1 MDPDVADVDGLSA
14 EAAEDISSETR
25 QPEAVAL
32 ATGHLR
38 QVHDGHG
45 VGGAVDPEESFTDQR
60 KPEKTI
66 AGEGTAR
73 SAAETADDDVVAE
86 KLPPGDNA
94 SEGGY
99 HVQAGETSA
108 VDAAGTYTSPD
119 AAQLPTLNSGAA
131 SLQDSPAPASTTS
144 VSSQGGGG
152 ETDEEERS
160 STEGNQHG
168 QAEPHSNPDE
178 VDHLNDLPS
187 KLHRLWG
194 TSPPDR
200 AEGLA
205 VLRNMLGYRKELDGI
220 LSRHVPTKGS
230 RYTRP
235 FHGNDYRASSPF
247 SNPRPFTL
255 ATLAGRFAPTV
266 TNPSE
271 LRERVGTRV
280 RVVTAAGLRVGLAR
294 RVFAREPLLP
304 SDVEAEE
311 ERQSRQQSDASPAPV
326 DVEDLHALVVPVRAS
341 ASSAPEM
348 SPEGGPAPYPS
359 MAEVS
364 SVMWCEYDEDDEEGS
379 GDGGRRRTSA
389 ENSPGKK
396 RLLRVSVQTLDGD
409 VCDDEDEDS
418 ESDDG
423 DSETDVE
430 TDIETELG
438 ETEEGSF
445 FDTASPQQRRENTGA
460 RGTAAGRS
468 RGGDLSEGGR
478 GNAEGARR
486 TSGMRNSKAREEEL
500 DEVEYQRKEEVA
512 SVLRRLRVAIRRM
525 DGTWTE
531 EKVRSMA
538 KRVVRVAVMTASK
551 SELVTTT
558 AARGALRGL
567 GDRTRLRRQQAQ
579 RGGADSG
586 DVGWVTVYVGVG
598 RWEPNFF
605 GPGFAVET
613 QEKYR
618 LGWLSLSSQPA
629 AGMMGGGG
637 ASGNAPASEQRR
649 VGGAGVRRGGWA
661 GRRGFFGLG
670 RRTNSQRREWQDDDE
685 AGIEGWVG
693 SLTCNYCEGH
703 PLGDV
708 PSAGACG
715 EPQQGIAFKTADS
728 GIRNCPVEQHATS
741 TAVPLNISGEEEGD
755 EVFSEARGTPV
766 TVAESDND
774 DDRTS
779 QENAAALGSMRTPP
793 NSTLAREASGGS
805 IRVGSGNAVKEKEEQ
820 EEWCTGHVCLRLRPD
835 GLRERRRGSTSG
847 TGMGLGG
854 DAEEGSEDVS
864 GSDIDPASGSDGEN
878 FEDPD
883 GIDIEGVSGSTMREP
898 PSEGNGRTNR
908 GSRGVPLSS
917 ITTSLFEGERRN
929 SGDPCGVSSEKSSK
943 SLEVFAWG
951 DNAGGCLG
959 LPADTSAG
967 LLPRVLQP
975 FGLLPGERVVAVCCS
990 ERHSLL
996 VTGMGSVYSAGD
1008 GTDGALGLG
1017 DRESSDEFRLV
1028 EWFAEQMP
1036 PPKVC
1041 QASAGSDLIGCH
1053 SAALDAD
1060 GRLFTWGVGAATG
1073 HASLKPVLLP
1083 REMETLGG
1091 FGTGSEARDAD
1102 GRPAGLRSR
1111 AKGVSCGGGF
1121 TLAVTNGGKVFA
1133 WGSWARGRLGLG
1145 RPPERTIGRKKKVP
1159 RFQGMPRKVS
1169 GLGRSP
1175 AVQVAAGAWHGMALT
1190 EDGEVFTWGHNASG
1204 QLGFLV
1210 TPSPASQHRQHQQQ
1224 PASTNTPT
1232 AATSTTS
1239 LSEML
1244 RASWTPVK
1252 LPAFGKASEPR
1263 EKLQRAPV
1271 ADEVLPGLGREE
1283 SLLSKI
1289 VHIACGPEHS
1299 IAIDSGGAAWTWG
1312 AEGRACLGHGE
1323 AGFGAPGGGTAVA
1336 AEAQAKA
1343 MGLAGEGGGTD
1354 NRRTQTFIPLSRE
1367 REVSRARARRALAGG
1382 WAVPREIASLASAS
1396 PPPKRTASNTRNTR
1410 EGTGRV
1416 KVVAAAC
1423 GFSHTALVTEDGR
1436 MYLLGEGAAL
1446 AGGDLQALEGENGG
1460 ALEGTGLREAGGL
1473 VRRMCS
1479 KGGEDHGGL
1488 DAVAA
1493 LSAVAGPTPV
1503 PRETCSAWFPTLAA
1517 RRVAAVACGGQHV
1530 FALLAGD
1537 RIGYTLGMDLFRTA
1551 MGTERHLPGGPA
1563 SSERGVL
1570 RSGEGSVDGDGEGAV
1585 GWARGGVDCELL
1597 VAGSYL
1603 YAHRVVLARR
1613 SPVLRDMIAQA

>member
-14 EAAEDISSETR
+14 EAAEDISPETR

-32 ATGHLR
+32 AAWHLR

-45 VGGAVDPEESFTDQR
+45 VGSAVDPGESVTGQR
-60 KPEKTI
+60 KSESTI

-73 SAAETADDDVVAE
+73 SAVETADDDVVAE

-94 SEGGY
+94 PEGGS
-99 HVQAGETSA
+99 HVQAGEIAA
-108 VDAAGTYTSPD
+108 VDAAGASTSPD
-119 AAQLPTLNSGAA
+119 AGQLPTLDNSAA
-131 SLQDSPAPASTTS
+131 SLQDSSAPASTTS
-144 VSSQGGGG
+144 FSSRGAGG

-160 STEGNQHG
+160 STEGKQHG
-168 QAEPHSNPDE
+168 QAELHSSPDK
-178 VDHLNDLPS
+178 VDHSNDLPS

-220 LSRHVPTKGS
+220 LSRHVPIKGS
-230 RYTRP
+230 RYMRP
-235 FHGNDYRASSPF
+235 FHGNDYRASSTF

-255 ATLAGRFAPTV
+255 ATLADRFAPTV
-266 TNPSE
+266 INPSD

-311 ERQSRQQSDASPAPV
+311 ERQSRQQPDASPAPV
-326 DVEDLHALVVPVRAS
+326 DVEDLRALVVPVRAS

-364 SVMWCEYDEDDEEGS
+364 SVMWCEDDEDVEEGG

-389 ENSPGKK
+389 ESSPEEK
-396 RLLRVSVQTLDGD
+396 RLLRVSVQTLEGD
-409 VCDDEDEDS
+409 LCDDEDEDS

-430 TDIETELG
+430 TDVETGFG

-445 FDTASPQQRRENTGA
+445 FETASSQQQRESTGA
-460 RGTAAGRS
+460 RGTAAGRTE
-468 RGGDLSEGGR
+468 GGDSREGER
-478 GNAEGARR
+478 GTAKGARR
-486 TSGMRNSKAREEEL
+486 TSGIRNSKAREEEL
-500 DEVEYQRKEEVA
+500 DEIGYQRKEELA

-525 DGTWTE
+525 DGAWTE
-531 EKVRSMA
+531 KKVRSMA

-551 SELVTTT
+551 SEPVTTT

-579 RGGADSG
+579 RGGAGSG
-586 DVGWVTVYVGVG
+586 DVGWVTVYLGVG
-598 RWEPNFF
+598 RWGPNFF

-613 QEKYR
+613 QDKYR

-637 ASGNAPASEQRR
+637 ASGNAPASERCR
-649 VGGAGVRRGGWA
+649 AGGAGVRRGGRA
-661 GRRGFFGLG
+661 GRRSFFGLG
-670 RRTNSQRREWQDDDE
+670 RRTDNQRREWQDDDE
-685 AGIEGWVG
+685 IGTEGWVA

-708 PSAGACG
+708 PTARACG
-715 EPQQGIAFKTADS
+715 EPQQGIAFKSADN
-728 GIRNCPVEQHATS
+728 GIRNSPVEQHATS
-741 TAVPLNISGEEEGD
+741 TAVPVTVSEEEEGGD
-755 EVFSEARGTPV
+755 VFSEARGTPV

-774 DDRTS
+774 YDRTS
-779 QENAAALGSMRTPP
+779 QENVAALGSMRTPAS
-793 NSTLAREASGGS
+793 STPAREAIGGS
-805 IRVGSGNAVKEKEEQ
+805 LRVGSGDAVKEEEEEEQ

-835 GLRERRRGSTSG
+835 GLRERRSASG
-847 TGMGLGG
+847 AGIGLGG
-854 DAEEGSEDVS
+854 DAEEGSEDES
-864 GSDIDPASGSDGEN
+864 GSDTGPASGSDGEN
-878 FEDPD
+878 LEDQD
-883 GIDIEGVSGSTMREP
+883 GIDVEGVSSSTMREP

-908 GSRGVPLSS
+908 GSRGVPLPS
-917 ITTSLFEGERRN
+917 ITKSLFEGGRRN
-929 SGDPCGVSSEKSSK
+929 SADPCGVSSEKSSK
-943 SLEVFAWG
+943 SLEVLAWG

-959 LPADTSAG
+959 LPAGTSAG

-1008 GTDGALGLG
+1008 GTDGGLGLG
-1017 DRESSDEFRLV
+1017 GRESSDAFHLV

-1060 GRLFTWGVGAATG
+1060 GKLFTWGVGAATG

-1111 AKGVSCGGGF
+1111 VKGVSCGGGF

-1210 TPSPASQHRQHQQQ
+1210 TPSPVSQRRQQQ
-1224 PASTNTPT
+1224 LQSALTNTPT

-1252 LPAFGKASEPR
+1252 LPAFGKASEPH
-1263 EKLQRAPV
+1263 EKPQRAPA

-1283 SLLSKI
+1283 SLLRKI

-1323 AGFGAPGGGTAVA
+1323 AGFGAPGGGTAAA
-1336 AEAQAKA
+1336 AEAQARA

-1354 NRRTQTFIPLSRE
+1354 NRQAQTFIPLSRE

-1382 WAVPREIASLASAS
+1382 WAVPREIASLASPS
-1396 PPPKRTASNTRNTR
+1396 PPPKATAANTRNTGK
-1410 EGTGRV
+1410 GTGGV
-1416 KVVAAAC
+1416 KVVAATC
-1423 GFSHTALVTEDGR
+1423 GISHTALVTEDGR
-1436 MYLLGEGAAL
+1436 MYLFGEGAAV

-1460 ALEGTGLREAGGL
+1460 VVEGAGLREAGGL
-1473 VRRMCS
+1473 VRRRRLE
-1479 KGGEDHGGL
+1479 GGEDHGGL

-1503 PRETCSAWFPTLAA
+1503 PRETCSSWFPTLAT

-1530 FALLAGD
+1530 FVLLAGD

-1551 MGTERHLPGGPA
+1551 MGTERHLPGDPA
-1563 SSERGVL
+1563 SPQRGVL
-1570 RSGEGSVDGDGEGAV
+1570 RSGEGSVDGDGEGGV

-1603 YAHRVVLARR
+1603 HAHRVVLARR

>member
-1 MDPDVADVDGLSA
+1 
-14 EAAEDISSETR
+14 
-25 QPEAVAL
+25 
-32 ATGHLR
+32 
-38 QVHDGHG
+38 
-45 VGGAVDPEESFTDQR
+45 
-60 KPEKTI
+60 
-66 AGEGTAR
+66 
-73 SAAETADDDVVAE
+73 
-86 KLPPGDNA
+86 
-94 SEGGY
+94 
-99 HVQAGETSA
+99 
-108 VDAAGTYTSPD
+108 
-119 AAQLPTLNSGAA
+119 
-131 SLQDSPAPASTTS
+131 
-144 VSSQGGGG
+144 
-152 ETDEEERS
+152 
-160 STEGNQHG
+160 
-168 QAEPHSNPDE
+168 
-178 VDHLNDLPS
+178 
-187 KLHRLWG
+187 
-194 TSPPDR
+194 
-200 AEGLA
+200 
-205 VLRNMLGYRKELDGI
+205 
-220 LSRHVPTKGS
+220 
-230 RYTRP
+230 
-235 FHGNDYRASSPF
+235 
-247 SNPRPFTL
+247 
-255 ATLAGRFAPTV
+255 
-266 TNPSE
+266 
-271 LRERVGTRV
+271 
-280 RVVTAAGLRVGLAR
+280 
-294 RVFAREPLLP
+294 
-304 SDVEAEE
+304 
-311 ERQSRQQSDASPAPV
+311 
-326 DVEDLHALVVPVRAS
+326 
-341 ASSAPEM
+341 M

-364 SVMWCEYDEDDEEGS
+364 SMMWCEDDENVEEGDV
-379 GDGGRRRTSA
+379 DGGRRRTSA
-389 ENSPGKK
+389 ESSPGEK
-396 RLLRVSVQTLDGD
+396 RLLRVSVQTLEGD

-430 TDIETELG
+430 TDVETGFG

-445 FDTASPQQRRENTGA
+445 FETASSQQRLESIGA
-460 RGTAAGRS
+460 RGTAAGRAG
-468 RGGDLSEGGR
+468 GGDLREGGR
-478 GNAEGARR
+478 GTAKGARR
-486 TSGMRNSKAREEEL
+486 TSGIRNSRAREEGL
-500 DEVEYQRKEEVA
+500 DEIGYQRKGELA

-525 DGTWTE
+525 DGAWTE
-531 EKVRSMA
+531 EKIRSMA

-567 GDRTRLRRQQAQ
+567 GDRTRLRRQHAQ
-579 RGGADSG
+579 YGGAGSG
-586 DVGWVTVYVGVG
+586 DVAWVTVYVGIG
-598 RWEPNFF
+598 RWGPNYF

-613 QEKYR
+613 QDKYR
-618 LGWLSLSSQPA
+618 LGWLCLSSQPA

-637 ASGNAPASEQRR
+637 VPGNPPASEQRR
-649 VGGAGVRRGGWA
+649 AGGVGVRRRGRA
-661 GRRGFFGLG
+661 GRRSFFGLG
-670 RRTNSQRREWQDDDE
+670 RRTDTPRREH
-685 AGIEGWVG
+685 A
-693 SLTCNYCEGH
+693 LTV
-703 PLGDV
+703 LR
-708 PSAGACG
+708 CG
-715 EPQQGIAFKTADS
+715 PMPYPFRRVCSTAATGEQQGIAFKNADN
-728 GIRNCPVEQHATS
+728 GIRNSPVEQHATS
-741 TAVPLNISGEEEGD
+741 TVVPAAISEEEEGD
-755 EVFSEARGTPV
+755 EAFSEARGTPV
-766 TVAESDND
+766 TVAESNND
-774 DDRTS
+774 YDRTS
-779 QENAAALGSMRTPP
+779 KENVAALGSMRTPP
-793 NSTLAREASGGS
+793 SSTPAREA
-805 IRVGSGNAVKEKEEQ
+805 IVGSLRAGSGDAVKEEEEEEEQ

-835 GLRERRRGSTSG
+835 GLRERRSASG
-847 TGMGLGG
+847 AGIGLGV
-854 DAEEGSEDVS
+854 DAEEGSEDES
-864 GSDIDPASGSDGEN
+864 GSDTGPASGSDGEN
-878 FEDPD
+878 LEDLD
-883 GIDIEGVSGSTMREP
+883 GINVEGLSSTTMREP
-898 PSEGNGRTNR
+898 PYQGNGRTNR
-908 GSRGVPLSS
+908 GSRGVPLPS
-917 ITTSLFEGERRN
+917 ITKSLFEGGRRN
-929 SGDPCGVSSEKSSK
+929 SADPCGVSSEKSSK
-943 SLEVFAWG
+943 SLEVFGWG

-959 LPADTSAG
+959 LPAGNSAG

-975 FGLLPGERVVAVCCS
+975 FGLLPGERVMAVCCS

-1008 GTDGALGLG
+1008 GMDGALGLG
-1017 DRESSDEFRLV
+1017 GRESSDAFRLV

-1083 REMETLGG
+1083 RETETLGG

-1102 GRPAGLRSR
+1102 GRPARLRSR
-1111 AKGVSCGGGF
+1111 VKGVSCGGGF

-1204 QLGFLV
+1204 QQLGFLV
-1210 TPSPASQHRQHQQQ
+1210 TPSPVSQRRQQQ
-1224 PASTNTPT
+1224 LQSASTNTPT
-1232 AATSTTS
+1232 VATSTTS

-1263 EKLQRAPV
+1263 EKPQRAPV

-1283 SLLSKI
+1283 SLLRKI

-1336 AEAQAKA
+1336 AEAQARA
-1343 MGLAGEGGGTD
+1343 MDLAGEGDGTD
-1354 NRRTQTFIPLSRE
+1354 NRQTQTFIPLSRE

-1382 WAVPREIASLASAS
+1382 WAVPREIASLASPS
-1396 PPPKRTASNTRNTR
+1396 PPPKATATNTRNTG
-1410 EGTGRV
+1410 EGTGGV

-1436 MYLLGEGAAL
+1436 MYLFGEGAAV

-1460 ALEGTGLREAGGL
+1460 AFEGAGLREAGGL
-1473 VRRMCS
+1473 VRRRRS
-1479 KGGEDHGGL
+1479 EGGEDNGGL
-1488 DAVAA
+1488 HAVAA

-1503 PRETCSAWFPTLAA
+1503 PRETCSSWFPTLAA

-1530 FALLAGD
+1530 FVLLAGD

-1551 MGTERHLPGGPA
+1551 MGTDRHLLGDPT
-1563 SSERGVL
+1563 SSQRGVL
-1570 RSGEGSVDGDGEGAV
+1570 RSGEGSVDGDGEGGA

-1603 YAHRVVLARR
+1603 HAHRVVLARR